1 MFKTVVFS
9 TVELITV
16 VVDEIT
22 GVSVVVQRG
31 FFFTE
36 CHISGKQDHFF
47 GKKCKNWG
55 KKAHFRS
62 FQVNLCDIFTK
73 NRIVTVSS
81 PDPDSTGPTSVSPDP
96 EPDTLSATTLSP

>member
-31 FFFTE
+31 FL
-36 CHISGKQDHFF
+36 IMSYF
-47 GKKCKNWG
+47 GQKTRFLG
-55 KKAHFRS
+55 
-62 FQVNLCDIFTK
+62 
-73 NRIVTVSS
+73 
-81 PDPDSTGPTSVSPDP
+81 
-96 EPDTLSATTLSP
+96 